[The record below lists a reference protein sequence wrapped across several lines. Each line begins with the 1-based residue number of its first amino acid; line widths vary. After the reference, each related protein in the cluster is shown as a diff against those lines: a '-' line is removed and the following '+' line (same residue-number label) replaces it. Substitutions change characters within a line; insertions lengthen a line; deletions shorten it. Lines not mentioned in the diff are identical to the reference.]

1 MLQWLSLWRAFPQTG
16 DFVANESAA
25 ETFAKPIGPFEITSL
40 SGTISTSGAHL
51 PLSIAGVDGKAV
63 GGYLVHGCVMHITA
77 QIVVADMGG
86 VRFARLPRP
95 LR

>member
-1 MLQWLSLWRAFPQTG
+1 MLQWSSLWRAFPQTG
-16 DFVANESAA
+16 DFVANESGA
-25 ETFAKPIGPFEITSL
+25 ETFAKSTGPFEITSL
-40 SGTISTSGAHL
+40 SGTIPPSGVHL
-51 PLSIAGVDGKAV
+51 HLSIADGKAV